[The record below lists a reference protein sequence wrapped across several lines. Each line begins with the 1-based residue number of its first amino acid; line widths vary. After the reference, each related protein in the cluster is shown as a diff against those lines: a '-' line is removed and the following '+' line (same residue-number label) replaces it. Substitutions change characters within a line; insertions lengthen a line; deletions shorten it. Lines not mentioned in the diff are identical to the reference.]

1 MEYKKAGETL
11 CTIYPRETYFTVMAV
26 VGPKQKALAEEILPE
41 CSAELRDVYNRT
53 RKGKSQRWLM
63 IDLEDRESSTEVLYG
78 CRRYAVTLIAL
89 AILQNQKVKIKAKQN
104 SRPVQRIFII
114 IGYYIIVAGRATERL
129 FFIISSF
136 LTPYF
141 LFKKAALTQ
150 SGLLLCPQKKSK
162 KGA

>member
-1 MEYKKAGETL
+1 
-11 CTIYPRETYFTVMAV
+11 
-26 VGPKQKALAEEILPE
+26 
-41 CSAELRDVYNRT
+41 
-53 RKGKSQRWLM
+53 M

-78 CRRYAVTLIAL
+78 CRRYAVTLTAL